1 MFEAG
6 KQIISDKIKYDVK
19 TGKEVL
25 TSGLLKA
32 DDTVTLT
39 KDVKTHY
46 DGLDLKQTTDMLK
59 SELKTDYSTA
69 SGYCI
74 NYFMERKIVVSY

>member
-1 MFEAG
+1 MLE
-6 KQIISDKIKYDVK
+6 QL
-19 TGKEVL
+19 KEVL

-32 DDTVTLT
+32 GDTVTLT

-69 SGYCI
+69 SRVLHKLFYGKKQKCSFIYFS
-74 NYFMERKIVVSY
+74 NYKSSKSW